1 MAIVVVGG
9 HTRNIGK
16 TSVVAG
22 LIAALPQRRWTAIKI
37 TQFGHGVCS
46 ANGEPCDCETAD
58 HTIAISEERD
68 RESGTDSSRYLA
80 AGAERSFWVR
90 TRQGQL
96 SEAMHR
102 VRALLAEA
110 ENAIVESNSV
120 LRFLQPDVSLSVL
133 DPAVEDFKASALRY
147 LDRVDALVVPAG
159 ATFVEGWGGVSL
171 RTIKQKR
178 QFCFVAPQYCTAE
191 LSAFV
196 DARLGALVGHAPR

>member
-22 LIAALPQRRWTAIKI
+22 LIAAMPEWRWTAVKI

-58 HTIAISEERD
+58 HTIAVSEERD
-68 RESGTDSSRYLA
+68 AGSGTDTSRYLA
-80 AGAERSFWVR
+80 AGAARSFWVR

-96 SEAMHR
+96 SEAMPR
-102 VRALLAEA
+102 VRRLLAEA
-110 ENAIVESNSV
+110 ENVIVESNSV

-133 DPAVEDFKASALRY
+133 DPGVKDFKASAMRY
-147 LDRVDALVVPAG
+147 LDRVDALIVPEG
-159 ATFVEGWGGVSL
+159 AVFGDGWEGVSRKLVEG
-171 RTIKQKR
+171 KR
-178 QFCFVAPQYCTAE
+178 RFGFVPPVYCGPELVAFVAGK
-191 LSAFV
+191 L
-196 DARLGALVGHAPR
+196 APPSPFFR